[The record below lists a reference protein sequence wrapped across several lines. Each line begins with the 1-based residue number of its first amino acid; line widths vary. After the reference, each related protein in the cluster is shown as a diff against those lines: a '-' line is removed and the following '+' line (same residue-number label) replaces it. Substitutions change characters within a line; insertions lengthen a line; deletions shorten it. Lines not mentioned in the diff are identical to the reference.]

1 MDVNSE
7 KNDFKYK
14 CEIQKVGMMVYMCLE
29 REKINE

>member
-14 CEIQKVGMMVYMCLE
+14 CEMQKVGMIWYICVWKG
-29 REKINE
+29 RK